1 MEAAFAA
8 FEAAEPMAITGR
20 IFQSLG
26 FAMVVMFIAARLM
39 GHERKTKWFK
49 RREKYSFFNRR
60 GIIGE
65 DINFGYPRTIEG
77 CVVFVI
83 INAIVF
89 GFTYWNVILRGY

>member
-26 FAMVVMFIAARLM
+26 FAIVVMFISARLM
-39 GHERKTKWFK
+39 GYERKTKWFK

-65 DINFGYPRTIEG
+65 DINFGYPRTWQGMLIALG
-77 CVVFVI
+77 LY
-83 INAIVF
+83 
-89 GFTYWNVILRGY
+89 GVILGGGYWYVCVYGY

>member
-1 MEAAFAA
+1 METAIAVL
-8 FEAAEPMAITGR
+8 EAAEPMAITGR

-26 FAMVVMFIAARLM
+26 FAIVVMFISARLM
-39 GHERKTKWFK
+39 GYERKTKWFK

-89 GFTYWNVILRGY
+89 GFAYWNVILRGY